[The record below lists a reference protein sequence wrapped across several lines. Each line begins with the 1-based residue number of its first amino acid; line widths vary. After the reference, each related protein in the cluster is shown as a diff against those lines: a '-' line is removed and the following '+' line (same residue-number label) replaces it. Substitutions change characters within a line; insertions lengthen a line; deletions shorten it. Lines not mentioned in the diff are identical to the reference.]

1 MSIIPT
7 KTFYGSTKKEY
18 IYLLEKKRK
27 RLKQEEEF
35 KERPLSNIK
44 SYNTC
49 FSERKVWKQFHRQQE
64 ALDYCKSVRE
74 RAACLFAV
82 EKSDGKRGY
91 LVTTRKQFWEKYQ
104 TLNEMRSHFYEVIP
118 ENTPCRL
125 YFDIEFKHQFNQTLN
140 GNDVLLTFIAYV
152 CHCIYQEFKI
162 YCTKNNVI
170 DLTSSTEQKFS
181 RHLVFHHPELLFE
194 DNIQCGEFVK
204 EICFSLRSYLMTG
217 LHNKFLPM
225 NVTKHIPEISKNDLN
240 DIMIYNEK
248 NEKMFLCD
256 LCVYTKNRNF
266 RIFKSSKVSKNVPLI
281 ISNENK
287 FKFKSKPYGRE
298 KYLKYQ
304 MRNEKFDADF
314 EMFCDTLVCPAN
326 EVNTNFPVLKFGST
340 TCKKQLP
347 GTVCFIILLS
357 FTSGFYFIIK

>member
-1 MSIIPT
+1 MSNIPT

-18 IYLLEKKRK
+18 MYLLEKKRK

-35 KERPLSNIK
+35 KERPLPNIK
-44 SYNTC
+44 SYDTC
-49 FSERKVWKQFHRQQE
+49 FSERKVWKQFYRQQE
-64 ALDYCKSVRE
+64 ALEYCKSVRE

-104 TLNEMRSHFYEVIP
+104 TLNEKRRHFYEVIP

-125 YFDIEFKHQFNQTLN
+125 YFDIEFKHQFNQTLD
-140 GNDVLLTFIAYV
+140 GGEVLITFIAFV
-152 CHCIYQEFKI
+152 CHCIYQEFQI
-162 YCTKNNVI
+162 RCDENNVI
-170 DLTSSTEQKFS
+170 NLMSSTEQKFS
-181 RHLVFHHPELLFE
+181 RHLIFHHPDLLFE

-204 EICFSLRSYLMTG
+204 EICFSLRSFLMTG
-217 LHNKFLPM
+217 LHNKYLPM
-225 NVTKHIPEISKNDLN
+225 NGTNLEISTNDLN

-281 ISNENK
+281 ISDDNK
-287 FKFKSKPYGRE
+287 FKFKSKPDGRE

-304 MRNEKFDADF
+304 MRNEKFDAHL

-326 EVNTNFPVLKFGST
+326 EFNTPEKVLKFGST
-340 TCKKQLP
+340 TCKNQSP
-347 GTVCFIILLS
+347 GTVFCFLVYI
-357 FTSGFYFIIK
+357 Y